1 MLFMVVE
8 RIMMMIVTVLT
19 MMMMTMTM
27 TMMIMM
33 SMILLMVM
41 LIMVQCSIVVA
52 GAASGG
58 NKVDRPAHPHTGRR
72 MVMVM
77 MMREREKVSEMAL
90 FRFCVLTHIALV
102 FRKAHQLR
110 KYREILLQYVGSEKE
125 RKPLAPIDLH
135 WSFSCPKSQLKLLQ
149 VRYLFSVNIVEY
161 LIFSA

>member
-8 RIMMMIVTVLT
+8 RIMMMIVTLLT
-19 MMMMTMTM
+19 MM
-27 TMMIMM
+27 TMMIMIL
-33 SMILLMVM
+33 MILLMVM

-149 VRYLFSVNIVEY
+149 VRYILFLLFSVNIVEC